1 MGGCGCGRP
10 ILVTYEYTP
19 LPPSKS
25 AVYPLWKGCWGVG
38 AACFFQGFFKSMVCF
53 FSCLAWVSPDTFGD
67 SAKTSSLDGCSWVWV
82 SPVSFEDFDK
92 RMFRGLGD
100 KSSNVAAWEINPLH
114 FQLKSFHFPSPSS
127 PRLRPGVDFN
137 QNPFYFQLKSFHFPS
152 PGSLR
157 LRSGADFN

>member
-1 MGGCGCGRP
+1 MNIHPRP
-10 ILVTYEYTP
+10 HQNPHVNP
-19 LPPSKS
+19 H
-25 AVYPLWKGCWGVG
+25 WKGSWGVG
-38 AACFFQGFFKSMVCF
+38 AACFFRGFFKSMVCF

-157 LRSGADFN
+157 LRPGADFS